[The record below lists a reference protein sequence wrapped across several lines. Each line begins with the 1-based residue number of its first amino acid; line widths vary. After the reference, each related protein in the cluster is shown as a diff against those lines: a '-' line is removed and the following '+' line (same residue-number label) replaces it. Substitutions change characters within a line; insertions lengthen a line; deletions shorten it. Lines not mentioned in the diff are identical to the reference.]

1 MLPSLSLLPSLS
13 SLPSQPEVSSKILP
27 GWLSRCPWFGGE
39 GMAARSLERERNVQ
53 QKQQRHLGDDSSGSR
68 LSLPTPFPW
77 AVRQAGAKISLFLLC
92 LSNVGVSC
100 SVVSDSLQ
108 PHRLCVCI
116 YICGG
121 VCLYIFMYMCVGV
134 YMSLFLWLFY
144 PYLCPKSF
152 TLLSLISIW
161 KK

>member
-1 MLPSLSLLPSLS
+1 
-13 SLPSQPEVSSKILP
+13 
-27 GWLSRCPWFGGE
+27 
-39 GMAARSLERERNVQ
+39 MAARSLERERNVQ

-121 VCLYIFMYMCVGV
+121 VYLYIFMYMCVWV
-134 YMSLFLWLFY
+134 CICIYFCCCFNCSVVSDSLRPHGLQPSRLLSAHGIHQARILEWLAM
-144 PYLCPKSF
+144 PF
-152 TLLSLISIW
+152 TLGGKRPGSVHEG
-161 KK
+161 